1 MDDLTRFCCQNPAC
15 PDYGVR
21 GGGNLKVRGRYGRD
35 NEIRFLCCQTCQER
49 FSERK
54 GTALFDSRLEQDKT
68 VDVLRHIAEGCGI
81 RKTSRLTGVN
91 KNTVMRLT
99 RLCGD
104 HARQLHDELVAFS
117 PGNA

>member
-15 PDYGVR
+15 PDYGLR
-21 GGGNLKVRGRYGRD
+21 GGNNLKVRGWYGRD
-35 NEIRFLCCQTCQER
+35 NEIRLLCCQTCQER

-54 GTALFDSRLEQDKT
+54 GTALFDCRLKQDKAI
-68 VDVLRHIAEGCGI
+68 DVLRHIAEGCGI
-81 RKTSRLTGVN
+81 RKTSRLAGVN